1 MKKIF
6 LGLILAA
13 SFLLVGCETGALGGL
28 GGGSNGG
35 GSGNGCAHVDLNED
49 GVCDRCSESVSVTLE
64 FLGLNDLHGKFE
76 DTSAQEGVDELSTYI
91 TNAQADGNAI
101 VLSSGDMWQGSPES
115 NLTKGQLITEWMNEM
130 DFASMTMGNHEYDWG
145 LNYIKA
151 NEELAEFPLLGINI
165 YDKAT
170 NKPVDYC
177 QPSVMVER
185 AGAKIGIIGAIGD
198 CLSSISGE
206 YNQDLIF
213 KTGSQLTS
221 LVKTEANRL
230 RAEGADFIV
239 YSVHGDY
246 SEYDIA
252 LSNGYVDLVFE
263 GHSHASYAKKDAKGI
278 WHLQNGGDNGGVSRV
293 EVTLNVASD
302 KYTVDN
308 AKFVPVSEYTHLAD
322 HPIVDTLMEKYDE
335 QISLSGKVLGVND
348 KRRERYETLLTVASL
363 YYKAGVEKWSEYD
376 LVIGGGYMS
385 MRAPGYIPAG
395 RVTYGDL
402 QNVLP
407 FDNQLVLCSIRGSDL
422 LERFLSIPDNYYIY
436 SNESS
441 LETLKS
447 SIQASATYYLVTDT
461 YSSTYAP
468 NKLTEIERYDDKTF
482 ARDLLA
488 KFIEEGGWTTSFED
502 LQTLTIPEALEI
514 GNALPDGAATANKY
528 KITGTILSI
537 DPANSSGN
545 QYGNMTIAD
554 DDGNEIYV
562 YGTYDKAGNRY
573 DKMENPPVVGDTVT
587 LASVIKKYVNKQG
600 AVKIELEN
608 ATLLEIKTDGDDIGG
623 NTGGDNTGENPADY
637 ETLTIEEA
645 IALGNSKG
653 HNEFTE
659 EKYYI
664 TGIIANVPHATHGNL
679 NLTDGKGNTIYIYG
693 LYDEAGNKYESMT
706 KKPVMGDTITV
717 LTVVGK
723 YNNPQLKDATVV
735 ELIEGETDW
744 SKIEEITIEEALQ
757 KGEALADN
765 AETGEYIVRGTI
777 VSIEPQ
783 AEGKPHYGNMTI
795 TDGNGNEL
803 YVYGTYDL
811 EGNRYGDMANP
822 PKVGDTV
829 ALGGVIKKYVNSQ
842 GVAKIELMNGVI
854 LETQQAN

>member
-1 MKKIF
+1 MKKFF
-6 LGLILAA
+6 LGLILTA
-13 SFLLVGCETGALGGL
+13 SFLLVGCDTGGLGGL
-28 GGGSNGG
+28 GSG
-35 GSGNGCAHVDLNED
+35 GSGSGSNCLHADGNND
-49 GVCDRCSESVSVTLE
+49 GVCDSCNEGVNVTLE
-64 FLGLNDLHGKFE
+64 FLALNDLHGKFE
-76 DTSAQEGVDELSTYI
+76 DTSVQEGVDELSTYI
-91 TNAQADGNAI
+91 SNAQADGNAI

-130 DFASMTMGNHEYDWG
+130 DFVSMTMGNHEYDWG
-145 LNYIKA
+145 LNYIESNA
-151 NEELAEFPLLGINI
+151 ELAEFPFLAINI

-170 NKPVDYC
+170 NKRVDYC

-185 AGAKIGIIGAIGD
+185 AGANIGIIGAIGD

-206 YNQDLIF
+206 YNKDLVF
-213 KTGSQLTS
+213 KTGSQLTN
-221 LVKTEANRL
+221 LVKAEANRL

-263 GHSHASYAKKDAKGI
+263 GHSHQSYVKADNKGV
-278 WHLQNGGDNGGVSRV
+278 WHLQNGGDNDGVSHV
-293 EVTLNVASD
+293 EVSLNVGNG
-302 KYTVDN
+302 KYTVDK
-308 AKFVPVSEYTHLAD
+308 AKFVPISAYTHLAD

-335 QISLSGKVLGVND
+335 QISLSSKVLGVND
-348 KRRERYETLLTVASL
+348 KRRERYETLKTVASL
-363 YYKAGVEKWSEYD
+363 YYQAGREKWEKDYP
-376 LVIGGGYMS
+376 LVLGGGYMS

-395 RVTYGDL
+395 QVIYGDL

-407 FDNQLVLCSIRGSDL
+407 FDNQLVLCSIKGSDL
-422 LERFLSIPDNYYIY
+422 LEKFLSLPDNYYICY
-436 SNESS
+436 SASS
-441 LETLKS
+441 LETLKA

-514 GNALPDGAATANKY
+514 GNALPDGAATANRY
-528 KITGTILSI
+528 KVTGTILSI
-537 DPANSSGN
+537 DPANNEGE

-554 DDGNEIYV
+554 EDGNEIYV
-562 YGTYDKAGNRY
+562 YGTFDKADNRY
-573 DKMENPPVVGDTVT
+573 DKMDNPPKVGDTVT

-600 AVKIELEN
+600 TVKIELEH
-608 ATLLEIKTDGDDIGG
+608 ATLLEVKEDS
-623 NTGGDNTGENPADY
+623 TGGDNSGENPADY
-637 ETLTIEEA
+637 ETLTIAEA
-645 IALGNSKG
+645 IALGNTKG

-664 TGIIANVPHATHGNL
+664 TGIIANVPSATYGNL

-693 LYDEAGNKYESMT
+693 LYDEGNNRYDSMT
-706 KKPVMGDTITV
+706 SKPVMGDTITV
-717 LTVVGK
+717 LSVVGK
-723 YNNPQLKDATVV
+723 FNGNPQLKNATVV
-735 ELIEGETDW
+735 EWIEGEKDW
-744 SKIEEITIEEALQ
+744 SKVEEITIEQALQ
-757 KGEALADN
+757 KGESLADN

-777 VSIEPQ
+777 LSIEPQ

-795 TDGNGNEL
+795 TDGNGKEL
-803 YVYGTYDL
+803 YVYGTYDT
-811 EGNRYGDMANP
+811 EGNRYGDMTNP
-822 PKVGDTV
+822 PQVGDTV
-829 ALGGVIKKYVNSQ
+829 TLGGVIKKYVNSQ
-842 GVAKIELMNGVI
+842 GAVKIELMSGVV
-854 LETQQAN
+854 LEIQQAN